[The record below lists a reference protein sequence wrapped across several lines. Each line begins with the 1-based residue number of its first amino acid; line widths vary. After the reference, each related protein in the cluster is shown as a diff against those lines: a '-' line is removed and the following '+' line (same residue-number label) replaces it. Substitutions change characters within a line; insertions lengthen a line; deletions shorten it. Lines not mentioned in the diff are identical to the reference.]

1 MSIAIIGSGNVR
13 SALGRGWLRAAEDV
27 VFGVPNPAD
36 PKYNPLPCE
45 RLLTPQEAARNTQTV
60 VLATPW
66 QATETAV
73 KGLGD
78 LLGKIVI
85 DYTNP
90 LGMGPNGLDASH
102 RLGRSVAAAPSG
114 LLSAPS
120 NASPADRRRG
130 QNPCHGGTIAR

>member
-1 MSIAIIGSGNVR
+1 MRIAIIGAGNVG
-13 SALGRGWLRAAEDV
+13 SALGRGWLGAAEDV

-73 KGLGD
+73 K
-78 LLGKIVI
+78 
-85 DYTNP
+85 
-90 LGMGPNGLDASH
+90 ASAISRARSSSIAPIHSAWDRTVWSWCSVTIH
-102 RLGRSVAAAPSG
+102 RR
-114 LLSAPS
+114 
-120 NASPADRRRG
+120 ASR
-130 QNPCHGGTIAR
+130 